1 MNLTR
6 CAQGHFYD
14 GEKYPSCPHCGEA
27 EGMMDTPTE
36 MFTESAEMLTQPA
49 PQPMAAPVP
58 DYQPDNTLP
67 IGGVSADSV
76 TLPFGGVS
84 ADSVTVPIGGVS
96 ADSVTVPLSG
106 NFEAGVTEPWNPTP
120 QPQQQEADDDDD
132 HTLAFFDYDEKTF
145 DAPQPAA
152 PAAPAAPVPE
162 PQQPKVHNKT
172 FSGPCVG
179 WMVAIGGSHIGQ
191 DFHLKTGKN
200 FIGRDESMDIALTGD
215 RSVSREKQA
224 IIIYEP
230 KQHLYLIQ
238 PGEASSLVYC
248 NNEVVLNP
256 VALKA
261 YDMITV
267 GDVNLI
273 FIPLCGQ
280 QFNWNDILLHK
291 KEN

>member
-14 GEKYPSCPHCGEA
+14 GEKYPSCPHCAGA
-27 EGMMDTPTE
+27 AGMVDTPTE
-36 MFTESAEMLTQPA
+36 MFTEGADLVTEANPTPAPQMTPQMTPQPA
-49 PQPMAAPVP
+49 PQPAPQVTPQAVP
-58 DYQPDNTLP
+58 GQVSTVDYQADDTLP

-76 TLPFGGVS
+76 TVPFTTDANIGKTIPLYDENS
-84 ADSVTVPIGGVS
+84 AP
-96 ADSVTVPLSG
+96 A
-106 NFEAGVTEPWNPTP
+106 
-120 QPQQQEADDDDD
+120 ADDDDD
-132 HTLAFFDYDEKTF
+132 HTLAYFDYDEAAF
-145 DAPQPAA
+145 GA
-152 PAAPAAPVPE
+152 PAAQPASPQPVNG
-162 PQQPKVHNKT
+162 PQSRQPFN
-172 FSGPCVG
+172 GPCVG
-179 WMVAIGGSHIGQ
+179 WLIAIGGNHIGQ
-191 DFHLKTGKN
+191 DFHLKVGKN

-256 VALKA
+256 VELKA

-267 GDVNLI
+267 GEVNLV
-273 FIPLCGQ
+273 FMPLCGQ
-280 QFNWNDILLHK
+280 QFNWNDILNHK
-291 KEN
+291 KDNE